1 MQLDDNEYLVDYHNA
16 GSINKMLQHVALH
29 HGDLKGIVHAGALND
44 HIDYQQLK
52 DSDMERLQKDASYLL
67 KHLYSA
73 LTEVYPDG
81 GIRLMALTKGLMQK
95 GNKKPYLNIFQSP
108 LWGLSKVLFNE
119 APTFQVQRIDMSYF
133 PEREEVTALGNMI
146 ASTELGGGE
155 YLLRENDFYKSFLK
169 SEPIPTFQLEQK
181 TLSAEGAYVV
191 TGFRGAAFPVVQWLQ
206 KRGVRNF
213 ALISRSGSA
222 IEEVMKR
229 ISEMRETGLK
239 VVIVKAD
246 VSDFDSLSS
255 ALGII
260 RTNMPKIK
268 GVVHAAG
275 VIEACRIN
283 ELDERGLAKVLAPK
297 MRGAWNLH
305 SLTLQDQLETFLMFS
320 SASSLIGLS
329 GQGSYVAANTF
340 IDQMAHFRNKLN
352 LSATAINWGVIS
364 DVGMVADEVEL
375 ERYARAQGFIPFKM
389 QEAVEVLD
397 KIFDMQPIQK
407 GIMQMDIETAA
418 AYYDQ
423 LADTGFFE
431 NLLQTREADEANGE
445 QFDMG
450 SYVGKDEALDAI
462 RSLVTAKVAS
472 ITKASSS
479 MITGSMTFKNLGVDS
494 LMAIQLRNQLEAVFN
509 TKLAVTNFWKHPS
522 ITDFANFLYKKLEET
537 VSIEAEHDNVSEVK
551 EGNWFVKPSPNP
563 NANIK
568 LFCFHDA
575 GGSSSLYQGWAEL
588 LDDNIEL
595 IAVELPGRGS
605 RMAEQTLENM
615 SDLADKLSGLIEA
628 EAGQKPF
635 VFFGHSMG
643 GAVLLEVTRKLRDYG
658 LPFPLQLF
666 TSSTPALDAYN
677 HQDVAYEISEE
688 ELISRF
694 PHLSSENIEDEELRQ
709 LFIKIIR
716 ADLK

>member
-1 MQLDDNEYLVDYHNA
+1 M
-16 GSINKMLQHVALH
+16 INWL
-29 HGDLKGIVHAGALND
+29 I
-44 HIDYQQLK
+44 
-52 DSDMERLQKDASYLL
+52 
-67 KHLYSA
+67 
-73 LTEVYPDG
+73 PD
-81 GIRLMALTKGLMQK
+81 
-95 GNKKPYLNIFQSP
+95 
-108 LWGLSKVLFNE
+108 
-119 APTFQVQRIDMSYF
+119 
-133 PEREEVTALGNMI
+133 
-146 ASTELGGGE
+146 
-155 YLLRENDFYKSFLK
+155 FLK
-169 SEPIPTFQLEQK
+169 I
-181 TLSAEGAYVV
+181 
-191 TGFRGAAFPVVQWLQ
+191 
-206 KRGVRNF
+206 
-213 ALISRSGSA
+213 
-222 IEEVMKR
+222 
-229 ISEMRETGLK
+229 
-239 VVIVKAD
+239 
-246 VSDFDSLSS
+246 
-255 ALGII
+255 
-260 RTNMPKIK
+260 
-268 GVVHAAG
+268 
-275 VIEACRIN
+275 C
-283 ELDERGLAKVLAPK
+283 
-297 MRGAWNLH
+297 
-305 SLTLQDQLETFLMFS
+305 
-320 SASSLIGLS
+320 
-329 GQGSYVAANTF
+329 
-340 IDQMAHFRNKLN
+340 
-352 LSATAINWGVIS
+352 
-364 DVGMVADEVEL
+364 
-375 ERYARAQGFIPFKM
+375 
-389 QEAVEVLD
+389 
-397 KIFDMQPIQK
+397 
-407 GIMQMDIETAA
+407 
-418 AYYDQ
+418 
-423 LADTGFFE
+423 
-431 NLLQTREADEANGE
+431 E

-716 ADLK
+716 ADLKLLTNYSYDPVEPFDIPIISIRGTEDDRVSLSQITGWQKVTIDRHKTIERKGGHRYIEHDAEFLTSLINKTIKEKELIVKNQ